1 MTHAPT
7 GAGSADIPAPV
18 APGTAADRRVAVS
31 LTFDF
36 DAESA
41 WLGSFGVDTPSALSR
56 GAYGATEGVPRILDL
71 LEKYR
76 LPATFFIPGDTADRH
91 PQETKA
97 IAAAG
102 HELGHHGYLHEPPP
116 GLTEAEE
123 REMLQRGFDALERQT
138 GQRPRGYR
146 SPAWELSHHT
156 YALLAEFGIEYDASQ
171 LGADRPYWVHD
182 HGVKTDIVEVP
193 GAWELC
199 DSSLFMFV
207 PGVSTGL
214 ASPSQA
220 EEIWWG
226 DFDGMHGEGGDAAF
240 VMTFHPQISGRH
252 HRLQVIE
259 RLIRHM
265 QAADG
270 VWFAQLGEI
279 ADEFRAREA
288 ATPTPTPTPAAAPGA

>member
-1 MTHAPT
+1 MTKPVPT
-7 GAGSADIPAPV
+7 GAPATPA
-18 APGTAADRRVAVS
+18 APRRGTAAARRVAVS

-56 GAYGATEGVPRILDL
+56 GAYGANEGVPRVLAL
-71 LEKYR
+71 LEKYQ

-116 GLTEAEE
+116 GLTEAQE
-123 REMLQRGFDALERQT
+123 REMLQRGFDALDRQT

-146 SPAWELSHHT
+146 SPAWELSHNT
-156 YALLAEFGIEYDASQ
+156 FALLSEFGLEYDASQ
-171 LGADRPYWVHD
+171 LGADRPYWVQD
-182 HGVKTDIVEVP
+182 HGVQTDIVEVP

-207 PGVSTGL
+207 PGVQAGL

-220 EEIWWG
+220 EEIWRG
-226 DFDGMHGEGGDAAF
+226 DFDGMYAENSDAAF
-240 VMTFHPQISGRH
+240 VLTCHPQIIGRH
-252 HRLQVIE
+252 HRLQALE

-265 QAADG
+265 QSHDG
-270 VWFAQLGEI
+270 VWFARMGDI
-279 ADEFRAREA
+279 ADDFRARRA
-288 ATPTPTPTPAAAPGA
+288 ASAAGL